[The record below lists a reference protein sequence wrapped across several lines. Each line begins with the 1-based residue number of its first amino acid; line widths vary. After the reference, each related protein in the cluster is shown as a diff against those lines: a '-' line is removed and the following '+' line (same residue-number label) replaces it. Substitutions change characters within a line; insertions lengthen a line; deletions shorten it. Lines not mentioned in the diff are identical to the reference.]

1 MNKRINK
8 KELINKKT
16 DLAERDEINK
26 RLITA
31 SKSNIEELYNALESS
46 EKGKTR
52 TQIKTAIDLYGDNN
66 VTYSKED
73 SLIKRL
79 IRAFINPFTLILIA
93 LAVVSAFTD
102 IILVDSSN
110 RDFATV
116 IIIFAMVLI
125 SGVLRFVQE
134 TRSGNAA
141 EKLLEMIETTANVER
156 IEEGSK
162 EIPLDEIVVGDI
174 IHFSAGDMIPA
185 DIRIIKAK
193 DLFIS
198 QSALTGESDSI
209 EKTPAISKENGS
221 PLEMNNLA
229 FMGTTVISGY
239 AIGIVIS
246 TGNDTIFGE
255 IAQELNDTPTV
266 TSFEKGVN
274 SVSWVLIKFMMIM
287 VPIVFF

>member
-141 EKLLEMIETTANVER
+141 EKLLEMIETT
-156 IEEGSK
+156 
-162 EIPLDEIVVGDI
+162 
-174 IHFSAGDMIPA
+174 
-185 DIRIIKAK
+185 
-193 DLFIS
+193 
-198 QSALTGESDSI
+198 
-209 EKTPAISKENGS
+209 
-221 PLEMNNLA
+221 
-229 FMGTTVISGY
+229 
-239 AIGIVIS
+239 
-246 TGNDTIFGE
+246 
-255 IAQELNDTPTV
+255 
-266 TSFEKGVN
+266 
-274 SVSWVLIKFMMIM
+274 
-287 VPIVFF
+287 